1 MSNTRKLKKDEEGWF
16 ICPYCGKPMVS
27 ISHIFSEIDQWK
39 WNSRTKKYKELPT
52 ECSEKCIYVHLASKF
67 PRWKELGE
75 ISWLPTGL
83 KIQYRLILEPKWW
96 TYFSET
102 IDPVLFFR
110 VLSSM
115 FLFLVYTVLLPLHT
129 LNRKAI

>member
-1 MSNTRKLKKDEEGWF
+1 MSKSEKLEKDREGRF

-52 ECSEKCIYVHLASKF
+52 ECSEKCICVHLASKF

-83 KIQYRLILEPKWW
+83 KIQYRLILEPK
-96 TYFSET
+96 
-102 IDPVLFFR
+102 
-110 VLSSM
+110 
-115 FLFLVYTVLLPLHT
+115 
-129 LNRKAI
+129 